1 MTQPRAPLS
10 HGEPT
15 SVAAAE
21 SMRCQ
26 VETDRAIVLECYREA
41 ARWHSRGLTPDEC
54 ANLCCWLHDPYRAR
68 RRCSELKQSGHLRET
83 GETRPT
89 KSGRQSAVLCVAQRQ
104 GELWQ
109 S

>member
-1 MTQPRAPLS
+1 MPLS
-10 HGEPT
+10 HNEPT

-21 SMRCQ
+21 SMRFQ
-26 VETDRAIVLECYREA
+26 AVTDRARVLRAYC
-41 ARWHSRGLTPDEC
+41 HRGSMTPDEC
-54 ANLCCWLHDPYRAR
+54 ALWLRWDPYRAR

-104 GELWQ
+104 GELFA
-109 S
+109 